1 MPDPQIVR
9 AVFDYSNA
17 PGHVPPT
24 VDPGTLP
31 INQAD
36 GFVFT
41 RGLDGSVKRWRLISP
56 EEYAALVA
64 GGGGGGGPG
73 LLNTDFLPEGSAN
86 LYFTASRARSAI
98 TVSGSLS
105 YNPSTG
111 ALSYFAPALAAVATT
126 GSAADLTGTLA
137 AGRLPIP
144 TANALGG
151 VLANTGTSG
160 QFVTGINPTTGAL
173 TFATPA
179 SSGGGPANTDS
190 LPEGATNLYFTTARA
205 RAAISVSGSLT
216 YNATTGVIS
225 YTAPTLATV
234 ATSGSASDLATG
246 TLPAARL
253 PNTTVTPGSYTLA
266 SVTIDATGRVT
277 AASSGTASGT
287 GTVTSSGT
295 PTSGQLA
302 RFTSATDIAGVTT
315 LPAANFPALT
325 GDLTTTAGSLTT
337 TLAASGVTAQAY
349 TGLHSV
355 TFDAKGRATAAANVA
370 LTGDVTTTAGSL
382 ATTIAAGVVT
392 FAKLAAATVA
402 SAASDVWTNVAS
414 KVLSVNALWS
424 SQAFVTLAD
433 AATIATDMSTFLNA
447 KVTLAGNRTLG
458 TPTNAKEGQSGLI
471 QIIQDGTGSRTLA
484 YATGWD
490 FGSAGTPTLST
501 AAGKIDTI
509 SYVVINTTGPVVR
522 AYFGKSA

>member
-1 MPDPQIVR
+1 MADPTVFVR
-9 AVFDYSNA
+9 ARFDFSNTSGNTKLITDNGGA
-17 PGHVPPT
+17 A
-24 VDPGTLP
+24 

-36 GFVFT
+36 GLLFT
-41 RGLDGSVKRWRLISP
+41 RAADGTTRTTRLISP
-56 EEYAALVA
+56 TEYAALVA
-64 GGGGGGGPG
+64 GMGSGTLAPIATSGSASDLTSGTVPVARLPTTGTAGTYGSATQVPVVTVDAQGRVSGVSLATIASGGAGPTS
-73 LLNTDFLPEGSAN
+73 TDGLPEG
-86 LYFTASRARSAI
+86 T
-98 TVSGSLS
+98 
-105 YNPSTG
+105 
-111 ALSYFAPALAAVATT
+111 
-126 GSAADLTGTLA
+126 
-137 AGRLPIP
+137 
-144 TANALGG
+144 
-151 VLANTGTSG
+151 
-160 QFVTGINPTTGAL
+160 
-173 TFATPA
+173 
-179 SSGGGPANTDS
+179 
-190 LPEGATNLYFTTARA
+190 TNLYFTTARA
-205 RAAISVSGSLT
+205 RAAISVSGSLS
-216 YNATTGVIS
+216 YNSTTGVIS

-234 ATSGSASDLATG
+234 ATSGSASDITTG

-253 PNTTVTPGSYTLA
+253 PNTAVTPGTFTNATLT
-266 SVTIDATGRVT
+266 VDATGRLT

-287 GTVTSSGT
+287 GTVTSSGP
-295 PTSGQLA
+295 PTAGQIA
-302 RFTSATDIAGVTT
+302 TFTTGTNIAGVTA

-325 GDLTTTAGSLTT
+325 GDLTTTAGSLAT

-349 TGLHSV
+349 SGLHSA

-382 ATTIAAGVVT
+382 ATTIANGVVT
-392 FAKLAAATVA
+392 FAKLAAAAVA

-424 SQAFVTLAD
+424 SQAFVTLTD

-458 TPTNAKEGQSGLI
+458 TPSNAKEGQSGLI
-471 QIIQDGTGSRTLA
+471 QVIQDGTGSRTLA